1 MDQGQGLTVLS
12 ILLAGLGLYG
22 GAGWLLDSWLATRFF
37 LPFGLILGLG
47 LSVYLISKKFG
58 QVES

>member
-1 MDQGQGLTVLS
+1 MDQGQGITVLS

-22 GAGWLLDSWLATRFF
+22 GLGWLLDSWLATKF
-37 LPFGLILGLG
+37 LLPVGLVLGLV
-47 LSVYLISKKFG
+47 LSVYLIAKKFG